1 MEVFTLPVCQMTQ
14 TPGRLRPRTWLG
26 MGLGAYVY
34 EGLCVSG
41 VVWRCIIILCG
52 HEYLSLCF
60 QTPRRKEPVTP
71 LPFSAR
77 VCARAHVVSA
87 LLVTTR
93 L

>member
-1 MEVFTLPVCQMTQ
+1 
-14 TPGRLRPRTWLG
+14 